1 MSSLAPMHA
10 SSAARDANDF
20 LAALGSTGGL
30 QATGAPTTSRVGL
43 APRTE
48 FRFETE
54 PETSVT
60 ITLASGTAEV
70 FGAELVPRRPYTF
83 ADAQLAVF
91 TWHGCTLDVL
101 GPCGH
106 SYVAEETPM
115 ASYLQL
121 HNELEERRALA
132 AAHGTSGPRVLVTG
146 PKETG
151 KSSLCRLLANYL
163 VRNHRSALMVDLD
176 VTQGDIA
183 LPGCV
188 AAASVE
194 RPLDPQGSTEDL
206 TPLAY
211 WLGHVSANE
220 HAVQFKRAVGALAEG
235 VEERLGADAAAR
247 AGGLVINTAGWVDG
261 PGYDSLLQQIDA
273 FRADVLVVIGDDRLH
288 SQLSAYVAQSTT
300 PRVVRKL
307 SKSGGVISRS
317 AAARTAAANA
327 RVREYFYGVP
337 GDLCPHS
344 TIHDFDALQ
353 VSTIGIPPRGPATAL
368 PIGAKLPQDQLAA
381 TRVAAAQWPSLTHA
395 VLAVVFSEESAKC
408 DDLVGASAAGFVYVS
423 SVDMDK
429 QQVTLLA
436 PSPLPMPTATLLAGS
451 IKWL

>member
-20 LAALGSTGGL
+20 LAALGGNM
-30 QATGAPTTSRVGL
+30 QATGGAPTAQRVGL

-91 TWHGCTLDVL
+91 TWHGCTLDVV
-101 GPCGH
+101 GSCGH

-176 VTQGDIA
+176 VAQGDIA
-183 LPGCV
+183 VPGCV
-188 AAASVE
+188 AAASPKAKSSRGFRGEVKPADGFLSRRIRCTGQISDTVPQRRSE
-194 RPLDPQGSTEDL
+194 RERCSST
-206 TPLAY
+206 
-211 WLGHVSANE
+211 
-220 HAVQFKRAVGALAEG
+220 
-235 VEERLGADAAAR
+235 
-247 AGGLVINTAGWVDG
+247 
-261 PGYDSLLQQIDA
+261 
-273 FRADVLVVIGDDRLH
+273 
-288 SQLSAYVAQSTT
+288 
-300 PRVVRKL
+300 
-307 SKSGGVISRS
+307 
-317 AAARTAAANA
+317 
-327 RVREYFYGVP
+327 
-337 GDLCPHS
+337 
-344 TIHDFDALQ
+344 
-353 VSTIGIPPRGPATAL
+353 
-368 PIGAKLPQDQLAA
+368 
-381 TRVAAAQWPSLTHA
+381 
-395 VLAVVFSEESAKC
+395 
-408 DDLVGASAAGFVYVS
+408 
-423 SVDMDK
+423 
-429 QQVTLLA
+429 
-436 PSPLPMPTATLLAGS
+436 PTF
-451 IKWL
+451 